1 MSLCAPA
8 GPAPPAHCLIILAFI
23 LLPPGSLGTFR
34 QALRHRDL
42 DVLPAIHVENVAY
55 RAEDSLKTWR
65 IQNAIAP
72 PHVESLSGGRC
83 GAFKGVRAVIGG
95 WAFSPEVCVGAPPE
109 FPKRWCTSAARRT
122 TRGEW
127 GHGAVA
133 HWELEGPQVG
143 AKSR

>member
-23 LLPPGSLGTFR
+23 LLPPGVLGTFR

-42 DVLPAIHVENVAY
+42 DVLPAIHVENIACS
-55 RAEDSLKTWR
+55 AEDSLKTWR
-65 IQNAIAP
+65 IQNAITP

-95 WAFSPEVCVGAPPE
+95 WAFFTKGVCVSPTRIPE
-109 FPKRWCTSAARRT
+109 ALVHERGQKDDSRR
-122 TRGEW
+122 
-127 GHGAVA
+127 
-133 HWELEGPQVG
+133 VG
-143 AKSR
+143 TWRCGTLGT